1 MTAVAILDTALA
13 VAALLV
19 VLLWLNRAHM
29 PRGLDFLALRVS
41 LKNVLLLGAF
51 VAAWSPLFRLC
62 GLYDLDRTRQ
72 LRDELTRLAIASLA
86 GTLMVLPMALTSRS
100 GVFDAAGPWY
110 FWVVAFSAGSC
121 GRVARRACAHR
132 QTARRVLIVGTGCR
146 AQSLYRQLASD
157 KDTSYSVIGFVD
169 NHPGAVADR
178 QGPRRSAHS
187 TSSKTF

>member
-1 MTAVAILDTALA
+1 
-13 VAALLV
+13 
-19 VLLWLNRAHM
+19 
-29 PRGLDFLALRVS
+29 
-41 LKNVLLLGAF
+41 
-51 VAAWSPLFRLC
+51 
-62 GLYDLDRTRQ
+62 
-72 LRDELTRLAIASLA
+72 
-86 GTLMVLPMALTSRS
+86 MVLPMALTSRS

-169 NHPGAVADR
+169 NHPGAVADWPE
-178 QGPRRSAHS
+178 GP
-187 TSSKTF
+187 KTLGTLDQLEDILMHEPLDELFVALPFKSQYPAVQKVITDLRAGRCARDL